1 MNKVIL
7 GNYQKFPF
15 QSFFPNTSEI
25 VARNIHSLYLKN
37 IYEQHYNIRHNI
49 LELYNVLIQTR
60 LTASKTKHDIQYS
73 KLGIQV
79 ASRVAKRLKNWDRI
93 LGNKE
98 ILGKSQIWAVTQ
110 PSAQSP
116 FHKLNFGSSS
126 KKTRKSRYQTF
137 VVLFSFTGFLYFVP
151 NVLLR
156 MISPNKVLVLTWPSL
171 LQTLIFRHF
180 LYYKSISPIFKENIK
195 QVSCVKIPNFTVFCK
210 KYFACSVQIKN

>member
-1 MNKVIL
+1 MISSIGK
-7 GNYQKFPF
+7 
-15 QSFFPNTSEI
+15 
-25 VARNIHSLYLKN
+25 
-37 IYEQHYNIRHNI
+37 
-49 LELYNVLIQTR
+49 
-60 LTASKTKHDIQYS
+60 
-73 KLGIQV
+73 
-79 ASRVAKRLKNWDRI
+79 
-93 LGNKE
+93 KE

-195 QVSCVKIPNFTVFCK
+195 QVSCVNIPNFTVFCK